1 MSLRIGL
8 PAASGIEIE
17 LFRLPGLSVFGK
29 TRGVRRGLERL
40 LSHDAGSLVMTMTV
54 RRSSAEAR
62 HDNLRTELPN
72 DADEISKQCVSP
84 PLFKSLVR
92 TLGETELINRRKE
105 LLCVIGPA
113 SRKKFLGADNA

>member
-1 MSLRIGL
+1 M
-8 PAASGIEIE
+8 P
-17 LFRLPGLSVFGK
+17 
-29 TRGVRRGLERL
+29 
-40 LSHDAGSLVMTMTV
+40 GSLVMAMTV

-92 TLGETELINRRKE
+92 TLGETELINRREE

-113 SRKKFLGADNA
+113 SRKKFLGADNAKGFEEFSTQEVLTAITARGRKVGRPGAFAARQPRK